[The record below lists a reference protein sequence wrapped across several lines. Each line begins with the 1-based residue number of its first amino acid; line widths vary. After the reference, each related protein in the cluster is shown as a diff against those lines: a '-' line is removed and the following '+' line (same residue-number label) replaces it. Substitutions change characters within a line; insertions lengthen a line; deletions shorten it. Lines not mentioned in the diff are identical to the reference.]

1 MFFMQYSISKNYL
14 CLCKCSRNKTRITI
28 ERNNMTV
35 HYVSPIT
42 KKSSVVNKVKDI
54 ILEKLDRKVTM
65 VCYTYESILVRFPVN
80 NLEQIVE

>member
-1 MFFMQYSISKNYL
+1 
-14 CLCKCSRNKTRITI
+14 
-28 ERNNMTV
+28 MTV